1 MAQIMVRQLR
11 PVGNSTKTSTYR
23 SAVGGG
29 KHRFS
34 GDRGFDVLG
43 VAGEFAG
50 LGDVYTL
57 GRPGSPRS
65 DVLRTAFSCLFVD
78 GRHCQSLGNRAVDV
92 PVECQADVT
101 SANLQYMARFLRS
114 WSGGTSSDRHARRK
128 LIRIAAD
135 VVVAAVAM
143 AAFGAAVPAR
153 PTLT

>member
-1 MAQIMVRQLR
+1 MAQVVLRRLR

-34 GDRGFDVLG
+34 GEPGFDVLG

-50 LGDVYTL
+50 LG
-57 GRPGSPRS
+57 
-65 DVLRTAFSCLFVD
+65 
-78 GRHCQSLGNRAVDV
+78 
-92 PVECQADVT
+92 
-101 SANLQYMARFLRS
+101 MARFLRS
-114 WSGGTSSDRHARRK
+114 WSGGTSSDRHAMRK

-143 AAFGAAVPAR
+143 AAFGAAVPALAR
-153 PTLT
+153 ADVDPIEY